1 MTRDSKHTEGPC
13 DVIVRAACH
22 RVGSR
27 TLTRR
32 WFSRHPKQ
40 MEREKNHKE
49 ALQKEGSVYNTAENA
64 YKSLW
69 YRGASSGDREDSKQR
84 NDPGTKQTHDSG
96 DNANPASIGTTA
108 SSPGSKQ

>member
-1 MTRDSKHTEGPC
+1 
-13 DVIVRAACH
+13 
-22 RVGSR
+22 
-27 TLTRR
+27 
-32 WFSRHPKQ
+32 

-96 DNANPASIGTTA
+96 DKANPASIGTTA
-108 SSPGSKQ
+108 SCPGSKQ